1 MRQVDKTFEG
11 AAGSVSAAR
20 HFVSATLDEEGA
32 ADAAWA
38 AVQVVSE
45 LATNAV
51 VHAATSFTVTVVVDD
66 GLVRVAVTD
75 AKPFA
80 AATQRHF
87 SDYTTTGR
95 GLRLVERVSRS
106 WGVDTSQTSKTVWCE
121 IVRTTPGGQPK
132 TSSAPEP
139 GGVTHDEMTLP
150 APASPPDDQ
159 GATPNVETQA
169 LWLAA

>member
-1 MRQVDKTFEG
+1 VRQADRTFDG

-20 HFVSATLDEEGA
+20 HFVSAILEEEGA
-32 ADAAWA
+32 ADAVWT

-51 VHAATSFTVTVVVDD
+51 VHAATTFTVTVVVDN

-75 AKPFA
+75 AKPLA
-80 AATQRHF
+80 AATQRYF

-95 GLRLVERVSRS
+95 GLRLVERMSRS

-121 IVRTTPGGQPK
+121 IVRTTSGGE
-132 TSSAPEP
+132 PEP
-139 GGVTHDEMTLP
+139 SPVTALRGGADDGATLP
-150 APASPPDDQ
+150 TPASPSDDE
-159 GATPNVETQA
+159 GARAQA
-169 LWLAA
+169 PRLAA

>member
-1 MRQVDKTFEG
+1 VRQVDKTFEG

-95 GLRLVERVSRS
+95 GLRLVERMSRA
-106 WGVDTSQTSKTVWCE
+106 WGVDMTDTSKTVWCE
-121 IVRTTPGGQPK
+121 IVRTTTGGEPAPS
-132 TSSAPEP
+132 TMPEP
-139 GGVTHDEMTLP
+139 RRGSASGDVASP
-150 APASPPDDQ
+150 ALAAPPDDE
-159 GATPNVETQA
+159 GPARAHARRV
-169 LWLAA
+169 AA

>member
-1 MRQVDKTFEG
+1 VRQAEKTFEG

-20 HFVSATLDEEGA
+20 HFVSAILEEEGA
-32 ADAAWA
+32 ADAEWT

-66 GLVRVAVTD
+66 GLLRVAVTD

-95 GLRLVERVSRS
+95 GLRLVERMSRS
-106 WGVDTSQTSKTVWCE
+106 WGVDTAQTSKTVWCE
-121 IVRTTPGGQPK
+121 IVRTTSGGESEPSPV
-132 TSSAPEP
+132 TAVRGGADDGAP
-139 GGVTHDEMTLP
+139 LP
-150 APASPPDDQ
+150 TPSLPPDDE
-159 GATPNVETQA
+159 GAGAQA
-169 LWLAA
+169 PRLAA